1 MNAVAQPPGST
12 QTHSYNDLGL
22 WPQMLR
28 KGTTIWTK
36 LDPHWLPAE
45 QCATQTR
52 VDNRTDP
59 RGCFVLSHD
68 TPDVGRRQYNSTDD
82 VARILASPALRAFFA
97 DPDPQRKRRV
107 AMCFK
112 SSPGRCD
119 ATAASAGW
127 RSLVTDTLAK
137 LKRSIDQHGLNVE
150 VLLDGDAAPNL
161 PCLAQLWR
169 PHNST
174 YISGGDPAGAF
185 FSDSNVTAAWDRFLV
200 LNEQQLVFPVAA
212 ALSWG
217 KFAGQ
222 EQYPFL
228 VWEPSDQPTI
238 ESLIDTYF
246 SVGKP
251 HLPAGMR
258 FAINVDPVQ
267 LRVYAASRT
276 GTAWSANVLPALSAP
291 PMAVTVRSP
300 AQPPAAPSPTPL
312 PMPEAPGMPASG
324 QTVLTFAA
332 AGTPPTAVFSANEAA
347 ALGSPGAPFA
357 AATDLPADPSWAD
370 QGAAAAAS
378 AASVVQL
385 GQGSP
390 DTVCLGGPASAGGGV
405 AALTCFAVAPAPA
418 GGGSASLEPASQMLA
433 QLPAGAATSVLSVR
447 AVPCRAV
454 ASAAEGVGD
463 AAAPCGVAL
472 AALPSSLAARAWG
485 CAARDL
491 AADWSGVGV
500 AALLANGS
508 VAATACASL
517 EGGVAPA
524 AGAGTTGGVAV
535 ALACEPG
542 GSCSTALGGAVVATG
557 GKVFAAE
564 LRVTPDGVQ
573 LGGGGAGA
581 AALLQTHVG
590 SGADVAAAWAPVGG
604 GRWGVLVAD
613 VHTDGF
619 CQNSEVHN
627 KQPVPSTC
635 QLAQVGLSSTPSVL
649 NYNTAPFDAWAA
661 QARGQDATGRMQTP
675 CSNSVLAGALGM
687 GGKPHA
693 SIAVGRAAPARG
705 DAPGMAAAIVV
716 AHQGLP
722 AGSKDTGGCGIA
734 RQMDGVVVD
743 GFALPPTAFE

>member
-1 MNAVAQPPGST
+1 MAALARAAFTGTALVLLARGAAAAQSARQDSIAPDFAASVT
-12 QTHSYNDLGL
+12 FQTHSYNDLGL

-390 DTVCLGGPASAGGGV
+390 DT
-405 AALTCFAVAPAPA
+405 
-418 GGGSASLEPASQMLA
+418 
-433 QLPAGAATSVLSVR
+433 
-447 AVPCRAV
+447 
-454 ASAAEGVGD
+454 
-463 AAAPCGVAL
+463 
-472 AALPSSLAARAWG
+472 
-485 CAARDL
+485 
-491 AADWSGVGV
+491 
-500 AALLANGS
+500 
-508 VAATACASL
+508 
-517 EGGVAPA
+517 
-524 AGAGTTGGVAV
+524 
-535 ALACEPG
+535 
-542 GSCSTALGGAVVATG
+542 
-557 GKVFAAE
+557 
-564 LRVTPDGVQ
+564 

-661 QARGQDATGRMQTP
+661 QARGQDAAGRMQTP